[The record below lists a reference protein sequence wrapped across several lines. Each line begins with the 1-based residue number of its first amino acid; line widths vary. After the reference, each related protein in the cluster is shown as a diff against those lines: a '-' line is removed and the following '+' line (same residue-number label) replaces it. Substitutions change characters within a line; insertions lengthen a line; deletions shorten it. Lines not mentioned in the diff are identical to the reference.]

1 MRAFLASST
10 VFLTIL
16 LSLAFGIA
24 FGYVVIIA
32 ILRVFARRPE
42 PAETTAAA
50 PAHAAIPTPASSH

>member
-16 LSLAFGIA
+16 VSLAFGIA

-32 ILRVFARRPE
+32 ILRAFARRPE
-42 PAETTAAA
+42 PEKAATATGQPAMA
-50 PAHAAIPTPASSH
+50 PVSSH

>member
-32 ILRVFARRPE
+32 ILRAFARRPE
-42 PAETTAAA
+42 PEK
-50 PAHAAIPTPASSH
+50 TPAATGQPAMAPVSSH

>member
-16 LSLAFGIA
+16 LSFAFGIA

-32 ILRVFARRPE
+32 ILRAFARRPE
-42 PAETTAAA
+42 PAKPATAGQAA
-50 PAHAAIPTPASSH
+50 MPATATSH